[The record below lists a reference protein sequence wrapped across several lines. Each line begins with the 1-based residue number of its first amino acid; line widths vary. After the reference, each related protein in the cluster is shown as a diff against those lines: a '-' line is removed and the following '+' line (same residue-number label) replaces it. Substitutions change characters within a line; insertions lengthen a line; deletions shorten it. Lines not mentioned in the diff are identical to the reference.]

1 MGLFPSSVKLLLKL
15 HKNRKFAGPVCCL
28 GNQEIWATYEDLEA
42 IFNEMECEYQRPTR
56 VVLHTSG
63 MFRQNPGLKEI
74 TARFVHARV
83 FFEMLGV
90 QEYVDIDKFDWDE
103 PVLQH
108 DLNLPVP
115 AELHDRFN
123 LVLDGGAAEHVFDV
137 RQVMANMVAMTRV
150 GGSVVHI
157 ASLRPDHGFYSFSPC
172 FFFDFYKTNG
182 FDECVCYVL
191 LIDQQDILTEYA
203 KPKRYFE
210 YRYGS
215 PVAEVIGAAEEALV
229 FFAARKRE
237 ALPSLCIP
245 TQGVYG
251 EAALNKSTS
260 AVSSRFD
267 SLVPQAIQPLMRP
280 LRPWVRRLHQRI
292 QRLSGF
298 GVDIRTI

>member
-1 MGLFPSSVKLLLKL
+1 MCS
-15 HKNRKFAGPVCCL
+15 L
-28 GNQEIWATYEDLEA
+28 GNQEVWATYEDLVA
-42 IFNEMECEYQRPTR
+42 IFNEMDSECQRPTQ
-56 VVLHTSG
+56 VLPHTSA
-63 MFRQNPGLKEI
+63 MFRQNPWLKDVA
-74 TARFVHARV
+74 ARFVHARV

-90 QEYVDIDKFDWDE
+90 QDYVDIDKFDWDE

-115 AELHDRFN
+115 EGLRDRFN

-137 RQVMANMVAMTRV
+137 RQVMANIVAMTRV

-172 FFFDFYKTNG
+172 FFFDYYQTNG
-182 FDECVCYVL
+182 FDDCVCYVL

-215 PVAEVIGAAEEALV
+215 PIAEVIGTAEEALV
-229 FFAARKRE
+229 FFTARKRE
-237 ALPSLCIP
+237 ALQSLHIP

-251 EAALNKSTS
+251 EAALNKSTP
-260 AVSSRFD
+260 AVTSRFD
-267 SLVPQAIQPLMRP
+267 SLVPQAFQPLMRP

>member
-1 MGLFPSSVKLLLKL
+1 MGLFPSSMRLLLKF
-15 HKNRKFAGPVCCL
+15 HKYRKFEGPVCCL
-28 GNQEIWATYEDLEA
+28 GNQEIWATYEDLVA
-42 IFNEMECEYQRPTR
+42 IFEEMDCEYQRPAR
-56 VVLHTSG
+56 VVLHTSR
-63 MFRQNPGLKEI
+63 MFRQNPWLKEI
-74 TARFVHARV
+74 AARFVHARV

-90 QEYVDIDKFDWDE
+90 REYFDIDKFDWDK

-115 AELHDRFN
+115 EDLRDRFN
-123 LVLDGGAAEHVFDV
+123 LVMDGGAAEHVFDV
-137 RQVMANMVAMTRV
+137 RQVMANMVDLTKV

-172 FFFDFYKTNG
+172 FFFDYYKSNG
-182 FDECVCYVL
+182 FEDCICYVL
-191 LIDQQDILTEYA
+191 LIDRQDVVMEYA

-210 YRYGS
+210 YHYGD
-215 PVAEVIGAAEEALV
+215 PAAEVIGTAEEALV

-237 ALPSLCIP
+237 VLPFLNIP

-251 EAALNKSTS
+251 EDALNKPTS
-260 AVSSRFD
+260 AVTSRFD
-267 SLVPQAIQPLMRP
+267 SLVPQAFQPLMRP
-280 LRPWVRRLHQRI
+280 LRPWVRRLHQRM